1 MAALLSDNAAMPSA
15 NENEAAAASAASG
28 APHAD
33 GESPGAGAGDPAP
46 AQSAAGDAPGSAT
59 AEAPAP
65 TVEQVLGSVHTS
77 NFPDILRE
85 LNSCV
90 LVSTYQAGKLVI
102 LRPDGNSINTH
113 FRTFNRPMGMAAD
126 RQRMMLGAM
135 MEIVEF
141 RNMPDVARRMHDPPV
156 HDAVYMARRAHI
168 TGHIDIHEMAWD
180 ADGHIWFVNTLF
192 SCLCTLDTKSSFVPR
207 WRPKFVSHYAP
218 EDRCHLNGLAMRNG
232 IARYVTALG
241 ETNEREGWRANKRDG
256 GLIIDVTTN
265 RVVTRGLS
273 MPHSPRWYD
282 NRLWVLES
290 GRGALCTVDL
300 KTGERTDVARVPGF
314 CRGLD
319 FVGPVAFIGLSQLR
333 GTTPFTD
340 IPITDDN
347 SDRLSGVWV
356 VHIATGKTIAFL
368 KFTGGVQEIF
378 AVQAVP
384 GVLFPEIVHE
394 GDLLASAYAL
404 PDKALKEVGFSPPP
418 PDQPVTPGVGYA
430 GATPAGEAAS

>member
-1 MAALLSDNAAMPSA
+1 VRPAADFADPRTLGDNAPMTQEPIATT
-15 NENEAAAASAASG
+15 G
-28 APHAD
+28 Y
-33 GESPGAGAGDPAP
+33 SP
-46 AQSAAGDAPGSAT
+46 QAT
-59 AEAPAP
+59 EAPP
-65 TVEQVLGSVHTS
+65 QTVEQVLGSVHTS
-77 NFPDILRE
+77 NFPDLLRE
-85 LNSCV
+85 LGGCL

-102 LRPDGNSINTH
+102 LRPDGDSINTH
-113 FRTFNRPMGMAAD
+113 FRSFNRPMGMAAD
-126 RQRMMLGAM
+126 QQRLMLGSL

-141 RNMPDVARRMHDPPV
+141 RNMPDVAKRLQNPPR
-156 HDAVYMARRAHI
+156 HDAVYMARRGHI

-180 ADGHIWFVNTLF
+180 ADGAVWFVNTMF
-192 SCLCTLDTKSSFVPR
+192 SCLCTLDVKSSFVPR

-232 IARYVTALG
+232 IPRYVSALG
-241 ETNEREGWRANKRDG
+241 ETNEREGWRVNKRNG

-314 CRGLD
+314 CRGID
-319 FVGPVAFIGLSQLR
+319 FIGPIAFIGLSQLR

-347 SDRLSGVWV
+347 ADRLSGVWA
-356 VHIATGKTIAFL
+356 VHIHTGKTVAFL

-394 GDLLASAYAL
+394 GELLGNSYAL
-404 PDKALKEVGFSPPP
+404 PDKALKEVAFSPPP
-418 PDQPVTPGVGYA
+418 VEQAPSTGYSPSNTESA
-430 GATPAGEAAS
+430 VQSEST

>member
-1 MAALLSDNAAMPSA
+1 MSDATTAAVDAV
-15 NENEAAAASAASG
+15 AAS
-28 APHAD
+28 
-33 GESPGAGAGDPAP
+33 PA
-46 AQSAAGDAPGSAT
+46 
-59 AEAPAP
+59 EP

-77 NFPDILRE
+77 NFPDLLRE
-85 LNSCV
+85 LGGC
-90 LVSTYQAGKLVI
+90 LIVSTYQAGKLVI

-113 FRTFNRPMGMAAD
+113 FRAFNRPMGMAAD
-126 RQRMMLGAM
+126 RQRLMLGAL

-141 RNMPDVARRMHDPPV
+141 RNMPDVARRLHDPPR
-156 HDAVYMARRAHI
+156 HDAVYMARRGHI
-168 TGHIDIHEMAWD
+168 TGAIDIHEMAWD
-180 ADGHIWFVNTLF
+180 ADGAIWFVNTAF

-207 WRPKFVSHYAP
+207 WRPRFVSHYAP

-232 IARYVTALG
+232 IPRYVTALG
-241 ETNEREGWRANKRDG
+241 ETNTPEGWRANKRDG
-256 GLIIDVTTN
+256 GVLIDVTTN
-265 RVVTRGLS
+265 RVVARGLS

-290 GRGALCTVDL
+290 GRGALCTVDV
-300 KTGERTDVARVPGF
+300 KTGAKTDVARVPGF

-319 FVGPVAFIGLSQLR
+319 FIGPVAFIGLSQLR

-347 SDRLSGVWV
+347 ADRLSGVWV
-356 VHIATGKTIAFL
+356 VHLQTGKTIAFL

-394 GDLLASAYAL
+394 GELLGSSYAL
-404 PDKALKEVGFSPPP
+404 PEKALKEVGFSAPP
-418 PDQPVTPGVGYA
+418 
-430 GATPAGEAAS
+430 EKSASESPTK

>member
-1 MAALLSDNAAMPSA
+1 MLSMNDEPTSNPETGDANPAPLAQAKPADAAQAAESTGA
-15 NENEAAAASAASG
+15 YTSAAYS
-28 APHAD
+28 AD
-33 GESPGAGAGDPAP
+33 TKLPEK
-46 AQSAAGDAPGSAT
+46 
-59 AEAPAP
+59 
-65 TVEQVLGSVHTS
+65 TVEEVLGSVHTS
-77 NFPDILRE
+77 NFPDLLRE
-85 LNSCV
+85 LGSCV

-126 RQRMMLGAM
+126 RQRLMLGAL

-141 RNMPDVARRMHDPPV
+141 RNMPDVAKRLHDPPR
-156 HDAVYMARRAHI
+156 HDAVYMARRGHI
-168 TGHIDIHEMAWD
+168 TGAIDIHEMAWD
-180 ADGHIWFVNTLF
+180 ADGAIWFVNTAF

-232 IARYVTALG
+232 IPRYVTALG
-241 ETNEREGWRANKRDG
+241 ETNTREGWRANKRDG

-290 GRGALCTVDL
+290 GRGALCTVDP
-300 KTGERTDVARVPGF
+300 KTGERHDVARVPGF

-319 FVGPVAFIGLSQLR
+319 FIGPVAFIGLSQLR

-347 SDRLSGVWV
+347 AERLSGVWV
-356 VHIATGKTIAFL
+356 VHISTGKTIAFL

-378 AVQAVP
+378 AVQAIQ

-394 GDLLASAYAL
+394 GELLGSSYAL
-404 PDKALKEVGFSPPP
+404 PEKALKEVGFSPPP
-418 PDQPVTPGVGYA
+418 AQAEGTIPVPGYS
-430 GATPAGEAAS
+430 TNESNP

>member
-1 MAALLSDNAAMPSA
+1 VPALRDNAGTMT
-15 NENEAAAASAASG
+15 NETTETTENPEAVAQAAAEIPSISYQT
-28 APHAD
+28 
-33 GESPGAGAGDPAP
+33 SPPAP
-46 AQSAAGDAPGSAT
+46 
-59 AEAPAP
+59 EP
-65 TVEQVLGSVHTS
+65 TIEQVLGSVHTS
-77 NFPDILRE
+77 NFPDLLRE
-85 LNSCV
+85 LGGCL

-102 LRPDGNSINTH
+102 LRADGNTINTH

-126 RQRMMLGAM
+126 RQRLMLGSL

-141 RNMPDVARRMHDPPV
+141 RNMPDVARRLQDPPR
-156 HDAVYMARRAHI
+156 HDAVYMARRGHI

-180 ADGHIWFVNTLF
+180 ADGAIWFVNTMF

-207 WRPKFVSHYAP
+207 WRPKFVTHYAP

-232 IARYVTALG
+232 IPRYVSALG
-241 ETNEREGWRANKRDG
+241 ETNVHEGWRANKRNG

-300 KTGERTDVARVPGF
+300 RSGERTDVARVPGF
-314 CRGLD
+314 CRGID
-319 FVGPVAFIGLSQLR
+319 FIGPVAFIGLSQLR

-347 SDRLSGVWV
+347 TERLSGVWA
-356 VHIATGKTIAFL
+356 VHIHTGKTIAFL

-384 GVLFPEIVHE
+384 GVLFPEIVNE
-394 GDLLASAYAL
+394 GELLGNSYAL
-404 PDKALKEVGFSPPP
+404 PDKALKEVALSAPAPPP
-418 PDQPVTPGVGYA
+418 VDMQGSGYTTGETA
-430 GATPAGEAAS
+430 IAATETK

>member
-1 MAALLSDNAAMPSA
+1 
-15 NENEAAAASAASG
+15 
-28 APHAD
+28 
-33 GESPGAGAGDPAP
+33 
-46 AQSAAGDAPGSAT
+46 
-59 AEAPAP
+59 
-65 TVEQVLGSVHTS
+65 
-77 NFPDILRE
+77 
-85 LNSCV
+85 
-90 LVSTYQAGKLVI
+90 
-102 LRPDGNSINTH
+102 
-113 FRTFNRPMGMAAD
+113 
-126 RQRMMLGAM
+126 MLGAL

-141 RNMPDVARRMHDPPV
+141 RNMPDVAKRLHDPPR
-156 HDAVYMARRAHI
+156 HDAVYMARRGHI
-168 TGHIDIHEMAWD
+168 TGAIDIHEMAWD
-180 ADGHIWFVNTLF
+180 ADGAIWFVNTAF

-232 IARYVTALG
+232 IPRYVTALG
-241 ETNEREGWRANKRDG
+241 ETNTREGWRANKRDG

-290 GRGALCTVDL
+290 GRGALCTVDP
-300 KTGERTDVARVPGF
+300 KTGERHDIARVPGF
-314 CRGLD
+314 CRGID
-319 FVGPVAFIGLSQLR
+319 FIGPVAFIGLSQLR

-347 SDRLSGVWV
+347 AERQSGVWA
-356 VHIATGKTIAFL
+356 VHIGTGKTIAFL

-378 AVQAVP
+378 AVQSVQ

-394 GDLLASAYAL
+394 GELLGSSYAL

-418 PDQPVTPGVGYA
+418 EPVPE
-430 GATPAGEAAS
+430 TPATGYVNPDPPAPATAVPTEPTP

>member
-1 MAALLSDNAAMPSA
+1 MPAMRHNAGMSEETAQP
-15 NENEAAAASAASG
+15 EEADVIPNVG
-28 APHAD
+28 YTPQPNPK
-33 GESPGAGAGDPAP
+33 EVRK
-46 AQSAAGDAPGSAT
+46 
-59 AEAPAP
+59 
-65 TVEQVLGSVHTS
+65 TVEEVLGSVHTS
-77 NFPDILRE
+77 NFPDLLRE
-85 LNSCV
+85 LGGCL

-126 RQRMMLGAM
+126 RQRLMLGAL

-141 RNMPDVARRMHDPPV
+141 RNMPDVAKRLQDPPR
-156 HDAVYMARRAHI
+156 HDAVYMARRGHI
-168 TGHIDIHEMAWD
+168 TGAIDIHEMAWD
-180 ADGHIWFVNTLF
+180 ADGAIWFVNTAF

-232 IARYVTALG
+232 IPRYVSALG
-241 ETNEREGWRANKRDG
+241 ETNEREGWRKNKRDG
-256 GLIIDVTTN
+256 GLIIDITTN

-290 GRGALCTVDL
+290 GRGALCTVDP
-300 KTGERTDVARVPGF
+300 KTGERHDIARVPGF

-319 FVGPVAFIGLSQLR
+319 FIGPIAFIGLSQLR

-347 SDRLSGVWV
+347 AERLSGVWA
-356 VHIATGKTIAFL
+356 VHIGTGKTVAFL

-378 AVQAVP
+378 AVQSVQ

-394 GDLLASAYAL
+394 GELLGNSYAL

-418 PDQPVTPGVGYA
+418 EPKPETPGTDYIA
-430 GATPAGEAAS
+430 SDAPATPQETAA

>member
-1 MAALLSDNAAMPSA
+1 VLSPLRTRMHNARMSEEINVAPDSVAAK
-15 NENEAAAASAASG
+15 
-28 APHAD
+28 
-33 GESPGAGAGDPAP
+33 
-46 AQSAAGDAPGSAT
+46 T
-59 AEAPAP
+59 AEEKPAEP

-85 LNSCV
+85 LGGC
-90 LVSTYQAGKLVI
+90 LIVSTYQAGKLVI

-113 FRTFNRPMGMAAD
+113 FRAFNRPMGMAAD
-126 RQRMMLGAM
+126 RQRLMLGAL

-141 RNMPDVARRMHDPPV
+141 RNMPDVARRLHDPPR
-156 HDAVYMARRAHI
+156 HDAVYMARRGHI
-168 TGHIDIHEMAWD
+168 TGAIDIHEMAWD
-180 ADGHIWFVNTLF
+180 ADGAIWFVNTAF

-232 IARYVTALG
+232 IPRYVTALG
-241 ETNEREGWRANKRDG
+241 ETNTPEGWRANKRDG
-256 GLIIDVTTN
+256 GLLIDVTTN
-265 RVVTRGLS
+265 RVIVRGLS

-290 GRGALCTVDL
+290 GRGALCTIDV
-300 KTGERTDVARVPGF
+300 KTGAKTDVARVPGF

-319 FVGPVAFIGLSQLR
+319 FIGPVAFIGLSQLR

-347 SDRLSGVWV
+347 ADRLSGVWA
-356 VHIATGKTIAFL
+356 VHLHTGKTIAFL

-378 AVQAVP
+378 AVQAVQ

-394 GDLLASAYAL
+394 GDLLGSSYAL
-404 PDKALKEVGFSPPP
+404 PEKALKEVGFSPAPP
-418 PDQPVTPGVGYA
+418 APNTE
-430 GATPAGEAAS
+430 PAERQDV

>member
-1 MAALLSDNAAMPSA
+1 MND
-15 NENEAAAASAASG
+15 EASG
-28 APHAD
+28 TPVSTGQGYAPT
-33 GESPGAGAGDPAP
+33 EPANP
-46 AQSAAGDAPGSAT
+46 PQ
-59 AEAPAP
+59 

-77 NFPDILRE
+77 NFPDLLRE
-85 LNSCV
+85 LGGCL

-102 LRPDGNSINTH
+102 LRPDGDSINTH
-113 FRTFNRPMGMAAD
+113 FRAFNRPMGMAAD
-126 RQRMMLGAM
+126 QQRLMLGSL
-135 MEIVEF
+135 MEIIEF
-141 RNMPDVARRMHDPPV
+141 RNMPDVAKRLQNPPR
-156 HDAVYMARRAHI
+156 HDAVYMARRGHI

-180 ADGHIWFVNTLF
+180 ADGAVWFVNTMF
-192 SCLCTLDTKSSFVPR
+192 SCLCTLDVKSSFVPR

-232 IARYVTALG
+232 IPRYVSALG
-241 ETNEREGWRANKRDG
+241 ETNTREGWRANKRDG
-256 GLIIDVTTN
+256 GLIVDVTTN

-314 CRGLD
+314 CRGID
-319 FVGPVAFIGLSQLR
+319 FIGPIAFIGLSQLR

-347 SDRLSGVWV
+347 TERLSGVWA
-356 VHIATGKTIAFL
+356 VHIHTGKTIAFL

-378 AVQAVP
+378 AVQAVR

-394 GDLLASAYAL
+394 GDLLGNSYAL
-404 PDKALKEVGFSPPP
+404 PDKALKEVAFSPPP
-418 PDQPVTPGVGYA
+418 VEQTPSTGYSPTTQPAEQSET
-430 GATPAGEAAS
+430 T

>member
-1 MAALLSDNAAMPSA
+1 MTNPSA
-15 NENEAAAASAASG
+15 EPTQAAPAGAADTSTAYASNAPAAA
-28 APHAD
+28 
-33 GESPGAGAGDPAP
+33 
-46 AQSAAGDAPGSAT
+46 QSI
-59 AEAPAP
+59 
-65 TVEQVLGSVHTS
+65 EQVLGSVHTS
-77 NFPDILRE
+77 NFPELLRE
-85 LNSCV
+85 LGGC
-90 LVSTYQAGKLVI
+90 LIVSTYQAGKLVI
-102 LRPDGNSINTH
+102 LRPAGDSINTH
-113 FRTFNRPMGMAAD
+113 FRSFNRPMGMAAD
-126 RQRMMLGAM
+126 VQRLMLGSL

-141 RNMPDVARRMHDPPV
+141 RNMPDVAQRLHNPPR

-180 ADGHIWFVNTLF
+180 GDGAIWFVNTMF

-207 WRPKFVSHYAP
+207 WRPKFVSHYSP

-232 IARYVTALG
+232 IPRYVTALG
-241 ETNEREGWRANKRDG
+241 ETNTREGWRANKRDG

-314 CRGLD
+314 CRGID
-319 FVGPVAFIGLSQLR
+319 FIGPIAFIGLSQLR

-347 SDRLSGVWV
+347 ADRLSGVWA
-356 VHIATGKTIAFL
+356 VHIHTGKTVAFL

-378 AVQAVP
+378 AVQSVR
-384 GVLFPEIVHE
+384 GVLFTEIVHE
-394 GDLLASAYAL
+394 GELLGNSYAL
-404 PDKALKEVGFSPPP
+404 PDKALKEVVAPTPPP
-418 PDQPVTPGVGYA
+418 QPVLPTSGYST
-430 GATPAGEAAS
+430 GEPAAESPESEMAKQA